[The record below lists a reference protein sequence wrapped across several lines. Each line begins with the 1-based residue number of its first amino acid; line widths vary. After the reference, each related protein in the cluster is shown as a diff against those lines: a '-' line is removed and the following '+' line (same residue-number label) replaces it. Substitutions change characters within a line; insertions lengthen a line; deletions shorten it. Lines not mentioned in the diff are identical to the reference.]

1 MTNRERFQRVMRF
14 EKVDRLPVV
23 EWAGWWDK
31 TIIRWQSE
39 GLPGYL
45 RFDRPDE
52 IRDYLGLDSFLQWWI
67 SPTLPE
73 RPYPEWH
80 GAPLVRN
87 EAEYEAFRKYLYPQE
102 AFDAKVIEGWA
113 KRQAAGET
121 VVWITLE
128 GAFWY
133 PRTLFGIE
141 PHLFAFYDY
150 PDLMKRM
157 LDDLTEFHLRALD
170 EFCQICVPDF
180 MTFGEDMSYNHGPM
194 LSQAQ
199 FEELMAPY
207 YRVMVPE
214 IVKRR
219 IVPIVDTD
227 GDVTTAI
234 PWFTGVGMKGFLPLE
249 RMAGIDV
256 SEIRRNH
263 PDLLMIGAYDKT
275 VMHLGENRMRQ
286 EFERLL
292 PVMKQGGFIP
302 GVDHQTPPAVSYQ
315 DYQLYSKLQREYCE
329 LAMK

>member
-23 EWAGWWDK
+23 EWAGWWEK
-31 TIIRWQSE
+31 TIVRWQGE
-39 GLPGYL
+39 GLPSYL
-45 RFDRPDE
+45 SFDRPDE

-67 SPTLPE
+67 SPTVPD
-73 RPYPEWH
+73 RPYPAYH
-80 GAPLVRN
+80 GAPLVTN
-87 EAEYEAFRKYLYPQE
+87 EAEYDAFKKYLYPE
-102 AFDAKVIEGWA
+102 NAFDKETIAKWA
-113 KRQAAGET
+113 KRQATGET

-157 LDDLTEFHLRALD
+157 LDDLTEFHIRVLD

-194 LSQAQ
+194 LSAEQ
-199 FEELMAPY
+199 FEEFMAPY

-214 IVKRR
+214 LVKRG

-234 PWFTGVGMKGFLPLE
+234 PWFTGLGMKGFLPLE

-256 SEIRRNH
+256 NVIRQNH
-263 PDLLMIGAYDKT
+263 PDLLMIGAYDKN
-275 VMHLGENRMRQ
+275 VMHLGEARMRQ

-292 PVMKQGGFIP
+292 PVMRQGGFIP